1 MLDQP
6 ENNAKNF
13 ATSEKEPSVKFAA
26 HGLLNSKTRKPVSNG
41 FAKAQVRVMGFCL
54 TWEGKIYY
62 FVLFS
67 KTMANVAKSTH
78 FEAPHSRVRFRA
90 KVAR

>member
-62 FVLFS
+62 FVHFFKNDSKKARFS
-67 KTMANVAKSTH
+67 KYRT
-78 FEAPHSRVRFRA
+78 PG
-90 KVAR
+90 

>member
-1 MLDQP
+1 MVDQP

-26 HGLLNSKTRKPVSNG
+26 HGFLNSKTRKPVSNG

-62 FVLFS
+62 FVLFFKNDS
-67 KTMANVAKSTH
+67 KKA
-78 FEAPHSRVRFRA
+78 RFS
-90 KVAR
+90 KYCSPG